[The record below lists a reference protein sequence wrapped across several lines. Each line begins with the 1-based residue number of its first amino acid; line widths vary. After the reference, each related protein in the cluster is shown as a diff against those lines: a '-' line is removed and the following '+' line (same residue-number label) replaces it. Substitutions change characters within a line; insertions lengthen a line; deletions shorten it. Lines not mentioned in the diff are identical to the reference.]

1 MLKSNK
7 VNLIIALIVAIVLWS
22 YVLLDVNQSSSQT
35 IKNVPIT
42 ILNEDTLTDE
52 GLVILSMD
60 YEKINI
66 TYSCQRQELRKIKDS
81 DFTVTA
87 DVEGLRKGETKLR
100 LSVSGPDDVNI
111 ENISVEKITV
121 TVDELAS
128 AKKKV
133 ETVIVNQMDDESE
146 PSIEQMSFE
155 EVTVTGAKTL
165 VDSVVS
171 VQAQLDAS
179 KVSGQMKSLTV
190 ELAPVDKN
198 GATVSN
204 LSLSQSNVSITAIM
218 LNKKTVTLD
227 VPVTGTEHASFSR
240 SVSVP
245 KTITIKAGQDLLDD
259 IESISCEELDLSEIY
274 EDAEIK
280 LDPILPEGVTV
291 ASESENLYA
300 TVTVKG
306 VESKTFTFSETD
318 VVLEGV
324 TEDETA
330 TVGDISIKVT
340 VTAKSEDMD
349 DITAED
355 FDLTADI
362 SDMDEGEHIAKLD
375 CTLSKSHTDMNV
387 STSEVT
393 VTIAKV
399 ASSDK
404 QAE

>member
-1 MLKSNK
+1 MLKNNK
-7 VNLIIALIVAIVLWS
+7 LNLVIALIVAIVLWS

-35 IKNVPIT
+35 IKDVPIT
-42 ILNEDTLTDE
+42 ILNEESLTDE

-60 YEKINI
+60 YEDVNI

-87 DVEGLRKGETKLR
+87 DVEGLRKGESKIR

-111 ENISVEKITV
+111 ENVSVEKITV

-128 AKKKV
+128 AQKKV
-133 ETVIVNQMDDESE
+133 ETVIINQTDDESE

-171 VQAQLDAS
+171 VQAQIDAS
-179 KVSGQMKSLTV
+179 KVSGEMKSLTV
-190 ELAPVDKN
+190 ELTPVDKN

-204 LSLSQSNVSITAIM
+204 LTLSQSNVSITAIM

-227 VPVTGTEHASFSR
+227 VPVTGTTHASFSR

-259 IESISCEELDLSEIY
+259 IDSISCEELDLSEVY

-280 LDPILPEGVTV
+280 LNPILPEGVTV

-324 TEDETA
+324 TDDETA

-340 VTAKSEDMD
+340 VTAKSD
-349 DITAED
+349 DIED
-355 FDLTADI
+355 ISADDFALTADI
-362 SDMDEGEHIAKLD
+362 SDMDEGEHIAKLN
-375 CTLSKSHTDMNV
+375 CTLSKTHTDMDV
-387 STSEVT
+387 STNEVT
-393 VTIAKV
+393 VTIVKV
-399 ASSDK
+399 ADGSE